1 MLGKYLRAGLNCAV
15 SARVDSQMD
24 RRISEL
30 QASIEEQQ
38 VLIETLRAHEA
49 SETARLFDV
58 VQRMQRVIT
67 EMSTSVADR
76 LVALEASVLSKDEE

>member
-1 MLGKYLRAGLNCAV
+1 MFGKYLRARLNRAV

-24 RRISEL
+24 R
-30 QASIEEQQ
+30 Q
-38 VLIETLRAHEA
+38 A

-76 LVALEASVLSKDEE
+76 LVALEASVLTKDEE